1 MAAGRAAKNRHS
13 MSKNQIYVFEFY
25 WLIYIQGLAM
35 SAVKAWH
42 FISFTMSLIWV
53 SDFYMGQVI
62 YILLVPVSQ
71 GKLTLFMQ
79 QFLPREQDR
88 SPALSIS
95 RLPVWFNFLDKGH
108 IWRWTGSML
117 ILPDTLTEAPLP
129 GQADWVPE
137 KGSWKL
143 WALRNPFAEARSK
156 SGAPW
161 SRIFRVAF
169 NLWVSVLQQQTHDL
183 RGNEEGISELFH
195 LTWESA
201 SEATT

>member
-13 MSKNQIYVFEFY
+13 RSKNQIYVFEFY
-25 WLIYIQGLAM
+25 WLIHIQGLAM

-53 SDFYMGQVI
+53 SDLYTDQVI

-108 IWRWTGSML
+108 IWR
-117 ILPDTLTEAPLP
+117 
-129 GQADWVPE
+129 
-137 KGSWKL
+137 
-143 WALRNPFAEARSK
+143 
-156 SGAPW
+156 
-161 SRIFRVAF
+161 
-169 NLWVSVLQQQTHDL
+169 
-183 RGNEEGISELFH
+183 
-195 LTWESA
+195 
-201 SEATT
+201 